1 MTPQTKLPLFFML
14 LVLAFQVS
22 SCLEDTCETTRTYT
36 AFDPVYKTRSEI
48 NASVAI
54 ERSQNLE
61 QPGKIYVYDD
71 FIFVNEYRKGVHI
84 IDNANPADPLF
95 VAFIKIEGNV
105 DIAVLGSV
113 LYADNYLDLVSFD
126 ISDPRRPVLIN
137 REENVFPGLGEFGAR
152 GTLVYYEQ
160 SVEQIEIPCTDPN
173 FGLDIIRLESSDRV
187 FANIGTNQGNAAG
200 SIGTESGIGGSLARF
215 TISSGYLY
223 SVSDFDLKVFS
234 LKDPRDPRLLNT
246 VPIGWGIET
255 IFPLGEYLF
264 IGANDGMYIFDNSI
278 PSAPRQ
284 LSVFRHARAC
294 DPVFVEGDKAYVT
307 LRDGTICESFTNQ
320 LEVVDVSDLTNPSLL
335 AVYPM
340 HHPIGL
346 SLDDGILFL
355 CEDDQG
361 LKVFDAKDWKNI
373 DKNLLDHETGFTTYD
388 VITLPKEKIAIVIG
402 ADGLYQF
409 DYSNPR
415 DLKQLSLL
423 SVYKN

>member
-1 MTPQTKLPLFFML
+1 MRLFPL
-14 LVLAFQVS
+14 LALALILS

-36 AFDPVYKTRSEI
+36 AFDPIYKTRSEI

-54 ERSQNLE
+54 EVPQQLE
-61 QPGKIYVYDD
+61 HPGKIYVYDE

-95 VAFIKIEGNV
+95 VAFIQIEGNV
-105 DIAVLGSV
+105 DIAVMGDI
-113 LYADNYLDLVSFD
+113 LYADNYLDLVAFD
-126 ISDPRRPVLIN
+126 ISDPRRPVLIK
-137 REENVFPGLGEFGAR
+137 REENVFPGLGEFGAL

-160 SVEQIEIPCTDPN
+160 TEEKIEIPCTDPN
-173 FGLDIIRLESSDRV
+173 FGLDIIRLESSSRV
-187 FANIGTNQGNAAG
+187 FADVGTAQANIG

-215 TISSGYLY
+215 TIANNYLY
-223 SVSDFDLKVFS
+223 SVSDTDLKVFS
-234 LKDPRDPRLLNT
+234 LKDPREPRLLNT

-264 IGANDGMYIFDNSI
+264 IGANDGMYIFDNRI
-278 PSAPRQ
+278 PSSPRQ

-335 AVYPM
+335 AIYPM

-361 LKVFDAKDWKNI
+361 LKVFDAKDWKSI

-388 VITLPKEKIAIVIG
+388 VITLPQQKIAIVIG

-415 DLKQLSLL
+415 DLKRLSLL
-423 SVYKN
+423 SVNAN

>member
-1 MTPQTKLPLFFML
+1 MLPSKNLMRLFPL
-14 LVLAFQVS
+14 LALALILS

-36 AFDPVYKTRSEI
+36 AFDPIYKTRSEI

-54 ERSQNLE
+54 EVPQQLE
-61 QPGKIYVYDD
+61 QPGKIYVYDE

-95 VAFIKIEGNV
+95 VAFIQIEGNV
-105 DIAVLGSV
+105 DIAVMGDI
-113 LYADNYLDLVSFD
+113 LYADNYLDLVAFD
-126 ISDPRRPVLIN
+126 ISDPRRPVLIK
-137 REENVFPGLGEFGAR
+137 REENVFPGLGEFGAL

-160 SVEQIEIPCTDPN
+160 TEEKIEIPCTDPN
-173 FGLDIIRLESSDRV
+173 FGLDIIRLESSNRV
-187 FANIGTNQGNAAG
+187 FADVGTAQANVG

-215 TISSGYLY
+215 TIANNYLY
-223 SVSDFDLKVFS
+223 SVIDTDLKVFS
-234 LKDPRDPRLLNT
+234 LKDPREPRLLNT

-264 IGANDGMYIFDNSI
+264 IGANDGMYIFDNRI
-278 PSAPRQ
+278 PSSPRQ

-335 AVYPM
+335 AIYPM

-361 LKVFDAKDWKNI
+361 LKVFDAKDWKSI

-388 VITLPKEKIAIVIG
+388 VITLPQQKIAIVIG

-415 DLKQLSLL
+415 DLKRLSLL
-423 SVYKN
+423 SVNAN